1 MGQNGKSEMS
11 DGINTTEGFD
21 EHGQQPSPCVM
32 VIFGASGD
40 LTKRKL
46 IPALCNLAKE
56 KLLSPQFAVI
66 GFSYDAM
73 TTDAFRTQLSKDVKE
88 FSSEPV
94 DAKLWDWFLERI
106 YYVQG
111 DFQDSAAYEKL
122 RAQIAVVEKNHSTQG
137 NRFFYLAVSPKF
149 FAPVAKQLGQAGLTQ
164 EQDGKWARVIVEKP
178 FGRDLNSAKELNRE
192 LKQIL
197 NEQQIYR
204 IDHYLGK
211 ETVQNLMVFRFANS
225 IAEPLWNRNFID
237 SVQIT
242 AAETVGVEQRGGF
255 YETAGALR
263 DMVPNHLFQLLS
275 LTAMEPPISFDAD
288 AVRDKQAE
296 ILHAVQVPS
305 PEDVLTH
312 AVRGQYGEG
321 IAGQERLLAYRNEA
335 KVSPTS
341 NTETYVA
348 LKLQI
353 DTWRWSGVP
362 FYLRTGKRL
371 PRRAT
376 EIAIQFRR
384 SPIVLF
390 RKTKIADL
398 QTNRLVIHIQPDEGI
413 SLRFGAKVPGPV
425 MRLGLVNMEFD
436 YARDFGSSHSTGYER
451 LLYDCMMG
459 DATLFQRA
467 DMVEAGWKVIQPVL
481 DAWKALPAQ
490 GFPNYA
496 AGSWGPAEAD
506 ELLAKDGRSWRKI
519 GEDQSSSEPRH
530 VPETAGRATAGV
542 R

>member
-1 MGQNGKSEMS
+1 M
-11 DGINTTEGFD
+11 TESFV
-21 EHGQQPSPCVM
+21 EHGQQASPCIM

-46 IPALCNLAKE
+46 IPALCNLAKDR
-56 KLLSPQFAVI
+56 LLSPQFAVI
-66 GFSYDAM
+66 GFSYDSM
-73 TTDAFRTQLSKDVKE
+73 TTEAFRVQLSKDVKE
-88 FSSEPV
+88 FATEPI
-94 DAKLWDWFLERI
+94 DKKLWDWFLERI

-122 RAQIAVVEKNHSTQG
+122 KLQIAAAEKAHSTQG

-164 EQDGKWARVIVEKP
+164 EQDGKWSRVIVEKP
-178 FGRDLNSAKELNRE
+178 FGRDLDSAKELNRE

-211 ETVQNLMVFRFANS
+211 ETVQNLMVFRFANA

-296 ILHAVQVPS
+296 ILHAVQVPT
-305 PEDVLTH
+305 PEEVLTT

-321 IAGQERLLAYRNEA
+321 VTGEERLLAYRNEA
-335 KVSPTS
+335 KVAPTS
-341 NTETYVA
+341 NTDTYVA

-353 DTWRWSGVP
+353 DNWRWAGVP

-371 PRRAT
+371 PRRTT

-384 SPIVLF
+384 SPFVLF

-436 YARDFGSSHSTGYER
+436 YARDFGSSHNTGYER
-451 LLYDCMMG
+451 LLYDCMIG

-467 DMVEAGWKVIQPVL
+467 DMVEAGWRVIQPVL
-481 DAWKALPAQ
+481 DVWKALPAER
-490 GFPNYA
+490 FPNYA

-506 ELLAKDGRSWRKI
+506 ELLARDRRTWRTI
-519 GEDQSSSEPRH
+519 GEEQVSSEPSE
-530 VPETAGRATAGV
+530 VPKTLGRATAEV

>member
-1 MGQNGKSEMS
+1 M
-11 DGINTTEGFD
+11 TETVQ
-21 EHGQQPSPCVM
+21 EQGQQDSPCVM

-46 IPALCNLAKE
+46 IPALCNLASSR
-56 KLLSPQFAVI
+56 LLSPQFAVI
-66 GFSYDAM
+66 GFSYDSM
-73 TTDAFRTQLSKDVKE
+73 TTEAFRAQLSKDIKE
-88 FSSEPV
+88 FAPEPV
-94 DAKLWDWFLERI
+94 DSKLWDWFLERI

-111 DFQDSAAYEKL
+111 DFQDPAAYQRLKTQILAAEKT
-122 RAQIAVVEKNHSTQG
+122 HSTQG

-164 EQDGKWARVIVEKP
+164 ETDGKWTRVIVEKP
-178 FGRDLNSAKELNRE
+178 FGRDLDSAKELNRE
-192 LKQIL
+192 LKKIL
-197 NEQQIYR
+197 DENQIYR

-211 ETVQNLMVFRFANS
+211 ETVQNLMVFRFANA

-296 ILHAVQVPS
+296 ILHAVQVPEPS
-305 PEDVLTH
+305 DVITT
-312 AVRGQYGEG
+312 AVRGQYG
-321 IAGQERLLAYRNEA
+321 AGSAGNERLLGYRNEA

-353 DTWRWSGVP
+353 DNWRWAGVP

-371 PRRAT
+371 KRRTT

-384 SPIVLF
+384 SPFVLF

-413 SLRFGAKVPGPV
+413 SLRFGAKIPGPV
-425 MRLGLVNMEFD
+425 MQLGLVSMDFD

-451 LLYDCMMG
+451 LLHDCMIG

-467 DMVEAGWKVIQPVL
+467 DMVEAGWRVIQPVL
-481 DAWKALPAQ
+481 DVWQATPAKQ
-490 GFPNYA
+490 FPNYA
-496 AGSWGPAEAD
+496 AGTWGPAEAD
-506 ELLAKDGRSWRKI
+506 ELLARDGRAWRKI
-519 GEDQSSSEPRH
+519 GEEQPSSAPSE
-530 VPETAGRATAGV
+530 VPAAVGRATAGAS
-542 R
+542 

>member
-1 MGQNGKSEMS
+1 M
-11 DGINTTEGFD
+11 TEIVQ
-21 EHGQQPSPCVM
+21 EQGQQDSPWVM

-40 LTKRKL
+40 LTHAMLTPGLGKL
-46 IPALCNLAKE
+46 VQDG
-56 KLLSPQFAVI
+56 LLSPQFGVI
-66 GFSYDAM
+66 GFSYYAM
-73 TTDAFRTQLSKDVKE
+73 TTEAFRGQLSKDVKE
-88 FSSEPV
+88 FAPEPI
-94 DAKLWDWFLERI
+94 DPKLWDWFLERT
-106 YYVQG
+106 YYVAG

-122 RAQIAVVEKNHSTQG
+122 KVQIAAVEKTHSTEG

-164 EQDGKWARVIVEKP
+164 ESDGKWARVIVEKP
-178 FGRDLNSAKELNRE
+178 FGRDLDSAKQLNRE

-197 NEQQIYR
+197 EEQQIYR

-211 ETVQNLMVFRFANS
+211 ETVQNLMVFRFANA

-263 DMVPNHLFQLLS
+263 DMVPNHLFKLLS
-275 LTAMEPPISFDAD
+275 LTGMEPPISFDAD

-296 ILHAVQVPS
+296 ILHAVQVPN
-305 PEDVLTH
+305 PEEIITT

-321 IAGQERLLAYRNEA
+321 FAGKERLLAYRKEA
-335 KVSPTS
+335 KVSPAS

-353 DTWRWSGVP
+353 DNWRWAGVP

-384 SPIVLF
+384 SPFVLF

-425 MRLGLVNMEFD
+425 MKLGLVNMEFD
-436 YARDFGSSHSTGYER
+436 YARDFGRSHSTGYER
-451 LLYDCMMG
+451 LLHDCMIG
-459 DATLFQRA
+459 DATPFQRA
-467 DMVEAGWKVIQPVL
+467 DMVEAGWRVIQPVL
-481 DAWKALPAQ
+481 DVWQSTPAKQ
-490 GFPNYA
+490 FPNYA
-496 AGSWGPAEAD
+496 AGTWGPAQAD
-506 ELLAKDGRSWRKI
+506 ELLARDGRAWRTI
-519 GEDQSSSEPRH
+519 GEEHSPSEPTD
-530 VPETAGRATAGV
+530 VPAAVGRATAGAD
-542 R
+542 

>member
-1 MGQNGKSEMS
+1 M
-11 DGINTTEGFD
+11 IEGFE
-21 EHGQQPSPCVM
+21 EHGQQATPCTM

-56 KLLSPQFAVI
+56 HLLSPQFAVI
-66 GFSYDAM
+66 GFSYDSL
-73 TTDAFRTQLSKDVKE
+73 TTEAFREELSKDLRE
-88 FSSEPV
+88 FATEPV
-94 DAKLWDWFLERI
+94 DPKLWAWFLERI

-122 RAQIAVVEKNHSTQG
+122 RVQILAAEKAHATQG

-164 EQDGKWARVIVEKP
+164 EADGKWARVIVEKP
-178 FGRDLNSAKELNRE
+178 FGRDLHSAKTLNRE

-211 ETVQNLMVFRFANS
+211 ETVQNLMVFRFANA

-296 ILHAVQVPS
+296 ILHAIQVPT
-305 PEDVLTH
+305 PEEVITT

-321 IAGQERLLAYRNEA
+321 TAGQERLPAYRNEP
-335 KVSPTS
+335 KVSPAS
-341 NTETYVA
+341 NTDTYAA

-353 DTWRWSGVP
+353 DNWRWSGVP

-371 PRRAT
+371 PQRAT

-384 SPIVLF
+384 SPFVLF

-451 LLYDCMMG
+451 LLYDCMIG

-467 DMVEAGWKVIQPVL
+467 DMVEAGWRVIQPIL
-481 DAWKALPAQ
+481 DAWSALPA
-490 GFPNYA
+490 GDFPNYA
-496 AGSWGPAEAD
+496 AGTWGPAPAN
-506 ELLAKDGRSWRKI
+506 ELLAREGRSWRVI
-519 GEDQSSSEPRH
+519 GEEH
-530 VPETAGRATAGV
+530 VTSAPATLPAALGRATAGV